1 MSDLVRLDTDGSY
14 ASAGGPTAPGMGD
27 PSVDD
32 RSFPSAR
39 SGSMKPTAVSAR
51 PSFFRRSLRWVVA
64 LALLGALAVVVWPS
78 FDLLGHHDDPVG
90 AAAVGELEGRP
101 VAVSA
106 GSGPD
111 DTTLRVWDLTT
122 GDPIGEPIVAH
133 PEGVVAM
140 ALGKVDG
147 RPVAVTGGY
156 DNTVRIWDLAT
167 RGLVG
172 EPIRLGN
179 TERVDALAVGEVN
192 GRAVVVVAAGWGDSG
207 YELPVWVWDLATH
220 EPFGDPMI
228 GHTDFVSTVALGEVN
243 GRAVAVT
250 GSVDGTIRMWDL
262 TTREQIGDPMTNGAG
277 VGDVALGRVDG
288 RQIAVS
294 SDDKDVRVWD
304 LTTHRLIGAPMAA
317 GHVHGVRTVVV
328 EEINGRPVALTGGG
342 DDENGGGAVRVWDL
356 RTHRPLGERM
366 RYANWVGDVA
376 VGHVGGK
383 AVAVTGDGDGD
394 VRVRDLSAYAR

>member
-1 MSDLVRLDTDGSY
+1 MSDLVRLDTDGSH
-14 ASAGGPTAPGMGD
+14 ASAGGPTVPGMGD

-39 SGSMKPTAVSAR
+39 SGSMEPTAVSVR
-51 PSFFRRSLRWVVA
+51 PSFFRRSLRWVIA
-64 LALLGALAVVVWPS
+64 LALLGASAVAVWPS

-90 AAAVGELEGRP
+90 AAAVGELDGRP

-111 DTTLRVWDLTT
+111 DTTLR
-122 GDPIGEPIVAH
+122 
-133 PEGVVAM
+133 
-140 ALGKVDG
+140 
-147 RPVAVTGGY
+147 
-156 DNTVRIWDLAT
+156 
-167 RGLVG
+167 
-172 EPIRLGN
+172 
-179 TERVDALAVGEVN
+179 
-192 GRAVVVVAAGWGDSG
+192 
-207 YELPVWVWDLATH
+207 VWDLATH

-304 LTTHRLIGAPMAA
+304 LTTHRLIGAPMPA

-356 RTHRPLGERM
+356 RTRRPVGERM

-383 AVAVTGDGDGD
+383 VVAVTGDGDGD